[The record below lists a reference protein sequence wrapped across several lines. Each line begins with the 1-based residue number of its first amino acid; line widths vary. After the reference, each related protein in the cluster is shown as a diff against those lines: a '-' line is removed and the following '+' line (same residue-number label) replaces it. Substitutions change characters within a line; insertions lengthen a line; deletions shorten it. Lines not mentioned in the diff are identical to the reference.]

1 MIFKRALILEEK
13 PNPSTDYFV
22 LPYLKST
29 LPPEIPI
36 KRLSWHEVLQPVD
49 LEGALVVLVRYV
61 TNPWRNVITNHRQCV
76 NQVVYFI
83 DDDLLD
89 TQASNG
95 LPWRY
100 RMKLWCYSK
109 RHWNWLMSTKTQFW
123 VSTDFLKKK
132 YVQFQPL
139 KIDPQ
144 QIVCLGKRCRVFY
157 HATASHRAEI
167 EWLLPVMKA
176 VLKQAPFIDFEIIG
190 DRHTLR
196 EYKHLPRTTVV
207 HPMSWQSYQSFVSLT
222 GRDLGLAP
230 FLPSAFNA
238 ARSHTKMFDMMRAH
252 AHGLF
257 AENGPWV
264 QPINELKL
272 SQTYD
277 REFKLL
283 PMNQDLW
290 VQIIVQ
296 WGQAIVSH
304 ENITKV

>member
-1 MIFKRALILEEK
+1 MIVKRALILEEK
-13 PNPSTDYFV
+13 RNPSTDYFV
-22 LPYLKST
+22 LPYLISI
-29 LPPEIPI
+29 LPPETPI
-36 KRLSWHEVLQPVD
+36 KRLSWHEVLQPTD

-61 TNPWRNVITNHRQCV
+61 TNPWRNIITNHRQYV
-76 NQVVYFI
+76 NQLVYFI
-83 DDDLLD
+83 DDDLAD
-89 TQASNG
+89 AQATNG

-100 RMKLWCYSK
+100 RIKLWLYAR

-123 VSTDFLKKK
+123 VSTDFLKNK
-132 YVQFQPL
+132 YAQFQPL
-139 KIDPQ
+139 TIEPQ
-144 QIVCLGKRCRVFY
+144 QIVSLGKRCRVFY

-196 EYKHLPRTTVV
+196 DYKHLPRTTVV

-283 PMNQDLW
+283 PMKQGLW
-290 VQIIVQ
+290 VQKIVE
-296 WGQAIVSH
+296 WGQEIVSH
-304 ENITKV
+304 KNITKV